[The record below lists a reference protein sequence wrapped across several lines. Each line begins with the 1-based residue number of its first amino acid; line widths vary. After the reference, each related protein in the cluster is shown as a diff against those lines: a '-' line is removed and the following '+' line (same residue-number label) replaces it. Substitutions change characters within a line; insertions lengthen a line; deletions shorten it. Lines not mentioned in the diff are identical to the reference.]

1 MAPMPTTSTEPIT
14 TPAAARSPR
23 APSGPVIT
31 LTTDFGLRDPSAA
44 ICHGVIL
51 QIAPDAR
58 IVDISHEVAK
68 YAIVDGALLLWCAL
82 SHVPIGTHVAVVDPG
97 VGTDRLAIAVETLR
111 GDVLVGPD
119 NGLLLPAAERLGGVT
134 RVHALE
140 NAAYRLPVVSS
151 SFHGRDVFAPAGA
164 HLALGVPI
172 EELGRALEPSDLV
185 RLDWPEPRVGPG
197 RLDAG
202 VIYVDTFGNV
212 KLGAEVSDLP
222 AALGPLAAGAPL
234 RLAIAASPGQERS
247 VDLPWVPSFGHVAAG
262 APLLYPDSYGRLCV
276 AVNRGSAADA
286 LDLRQG
292 MHVAVT
298 RAG

>member
-1 MAPMPTTSTEPIT
+1 MPTTFTEPIT
-14 TPAAARSPR
+14 TPAAARAPR
-23 APSGPVIT
+23 PPSGPLIT
-31 LTTDFGLRDPSAA
+31 LTTDFGLRDPSAS

-58 IVDISHEVAK
+58 VVDISHEVAK
-68 YAIVDGALLLWCAL
+68 FEIVDGALLLWCAL
-82 SHVPIGTHVAVVDPG
+82 THMPVGTHVAVVDPG
-97 VGTDRLAIAVETLR
+97 VGTDRLAIALEARR

-140 NAAYRLPVVSS
+140 NRAYRLPVVSS
-151 SFHGRDVFAPAGA
+151 SFHGRDIFAPAAA
-164 HLALGVPI
+164 HLALGVPLD
-172 EELGRALEPSDLV
+172 ELGPALDPAALV

-197 RLDAG
+197 HLEAA

-212 KLGAEVSDLP
+212 KLAAEVPDLP
-222 AALGPLAAGAPL
+222 AALGPLEPGTPLHLSIAGDGGPVRTTA
-234 RLAIAASPGQERS
+234 LA
-247 VDLPWVPSFGHVAAG
+247 WVPSFGHVPAG
-262 APLLYPDSYGRLCV
+262 APLVYPDSYGRLCV

-286 LDLRQG
+286 LALGRG
-292 MHVAVT
+292 MRVELT